1 MNFKE
6 FIKNEG
12 LKKLALTKLKSASYS
27 LLIYLFN
34 EILSGVDEIISSK
47 KELSL
52 LLGWTE
58 KEIIEGLDELQFCN
72 MIQFTSVNGKP
83 LRIRAQL
90 NMENW
95 NIVHTQTTDNIHKPQ
110 LEDATNLHPLLPS
123 KNRSSKK
130 KVRLIDLN
138 IFEDPIPF
146 PKNNLKSNKTN
157 ISETNT
163 PHTTESPLND
173 LGAFR
178 EKHEVIDSKI
188 KTLAHNE
195 IDTIKH
201 EKRAVTPDE
210 ELLLQILS
218 QHPEPRKQLLYAL
231 RSSLTYPN
239 LKFFLATAKMTA
251 KITDVN
257 KK

>member
-6 FIKNEG
+6 FIKSEG

-34 EILSGVDEIISSK
+34 EILSGVDEIISSR

-58 KEIIEGLDELQFCN
+58 KEINEGLDELQFYN
-72 MIQFTSVNGKP
+72 MIQLTSVAGKP

-90 NMENW
+90 NIDSW
-95 NIVHTQTTDNIHKPQ
+95 NVVHTQTADNNNKKQP
-110 LEDATNLHPLLPS
+110 LGEVTNLHSLLPS
-123 KNRSSKK
+123 ENSPHKK
-130 KVRLIDLN
+130 KVKLIDLN

-146 PKNNLKSNKTN
+146 PKNNLSPIKVTN
-157 ISETNT
+157 S
-163 PHTTESPLND
+163 TESSLND

-178 EKHEVIDSKI
+178 EKHEVIDTKI
-188 KTLAHNE
+188 RTLALNE
-195 IDTIKH
+195 LDTIKH
-201 EKRAVTPDE
+201 EKRLITPDE

-218 QHPEPRKQLLYAL
+218 KHQEPRKQLLLAL
-231 RSSLTYPN
+231 RSNLIYPN
-239 LKFFLATAKMTA
+239 LKFFLATVKMA
-251 KITDVN
+251 AEITDIN